1 MQKYIIRLA
10 TSKDIPRINELFI
23 QMIQYAK
30 RSK

>member
-1 MQKYIIRLA
+1 MQNYNIRLA
-10 TSKDIPRINELFI
+10 TPKDIQRINELFI